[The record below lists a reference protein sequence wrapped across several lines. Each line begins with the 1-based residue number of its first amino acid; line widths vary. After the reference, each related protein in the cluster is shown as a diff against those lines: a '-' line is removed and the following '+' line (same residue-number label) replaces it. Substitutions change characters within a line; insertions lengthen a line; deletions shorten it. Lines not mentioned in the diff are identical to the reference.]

1 MVASVGVVIALTSCS
16 QVKTAVDEG
25 ITHQSDQ
32 NASKGCESYLGNI
45 EAWQLKVNGKVVGK
59 GEVDQKTSK
68 QCCDE
73 ALPLAVQS
81 GDVILKDGEGTTE
94 NPVQAICK
102 TSRKN

>member
-32 NASKGCESYLGNI
+32 NASKGCESYIGNT

-59 GEVDQKTSK
+59 GEVDQKSSK